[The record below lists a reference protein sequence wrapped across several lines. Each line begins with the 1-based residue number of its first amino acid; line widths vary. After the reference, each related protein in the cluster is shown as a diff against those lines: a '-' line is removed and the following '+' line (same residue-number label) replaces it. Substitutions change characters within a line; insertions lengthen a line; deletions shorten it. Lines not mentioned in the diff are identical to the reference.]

1 MEDAKNIAQNISLKE
16 IEGKK
21 INFLRKIKINFK

>member
-16 IEGKK
+16 SEGKK